1 MHGVILSKPFALF
14 LLVRL
19 FVFVFKKYFLK
30 SLYFIYIFFK
40 LIFFIFLDYF
50 NVLILKIIFK
60 K

>member
-1 MHGVILSKPFALF
+1 MHGVILRKPFALF

-50 NVLILKIIFK
+50 NVLILKIILK